1 MEARSV
7 VEGVVMWN
15 SCLHYQLSKSTLQQ
29 LALVQ
34 SLVPFRDLLSQI
46 IAVEIDSTSI
56 SCRKCHQMI
65 MSKISW
71 IGFIPPSS
79 NQTNNGERIGT
90 TCSVISPW
98 GPYNYSLL
106 ERIQRKCSLKN
117 NRPIKDAFCAVS
129 MWFILPSSSHYNFY
143 HYRHEVVSSLLPPS
157 WVL

>member
-7 VEGVVMWN
+7 VEGVMWN

-29 LALVQ
+29 LALLQ
-34 SLVPFRDLLSQI
+34 SLDPFRDLPSQI
-46 IAVEIDSTSI
+46 IVVEIDSTSI
-56 SCRKCHQMI
+56 SCKCHQMI
-65 MSKISW
+65 MSKIYW
-71 IGFIPPSS
+71 IGFIPTSS
-79 NQTNNGERIGT
+79 NQTNNSERIGT

-143 HYRHEVVSSLLPPS
+143 HYRHEVVPSPS